1 MFKRNQ
7 ALIPGIL
14 LLFIIP
20 SFVRSQEQKADK
32 PAKEVTLKEC
42 ITNALANNLD
52 LSIEA
57 FNPAIDEASI
67 SRSKE
72 KYIPD
77 FSLTYYKQDQNQPG
91 TWGVEGTSVMNK
103 YDSYTLSLNE
113 RVVTGGTI
121 SLSFSNSSTDTSR
134 AFTIIN
140 PSYSS
145 SFRLNVTQPLLK
157 GFGPKVNRIE
167 TLQAIN
173 QRDISLSSLKS
184 RLIQTIYDVEAAYWN
199 LYSAIENLKVQE
211 NSLEQSRAI
220 LKKNQEAVR
229 IGTKSAL
236 DILTSEAEVAR
247 YEDFLVSAR
256 LTVEQNEASLRKI
269 LNLPDDSPVSAQS
282 LIPKDKPVIEKMN
295 ISYEEA
301 LRIALEQRPEIAQ
314 TEIEL
319 ENNANNIS
327 LYRNELLPQLDLTF
341 STWSPGQSGIKNIYD
356 TGNAFTGT
364 VIGQIKGSRIE
375 ALKEALK
382 RTYKNWSANLSLS
395 IPLANIF
402 ARNSLA
408 KAKIEQEQA
417 LIRLEKQKQSIA
429 YEVAGAIKE
438 FQNAERK
445 IASSKASREL
455 QEKRL
460 EAEMQKY
467 QLGLGSVEWLLNY
480 QRDLTTAKTSEIQ
493 ALIGHKLAVAR
504 LERVMGTTLRS
515 KGLKFR
521 DYEF

>member
-1 MFKRNQ
+1 MLKRNSILLP
-7 ALIPGIL
+7 AVL
-14 LLFIIP
+14 LLFLGSP
-20 SFVRSQEQKADK
+20 FVLSQGQKVDK
-32 PAKEVTLKEC
+32 PAREITLKEC
-42 ITNALANNLD
+42 ITHVLAGNLD

-67 SRSKE
+67 SSSRE

-91 TWGVEGTSVMNK
+91 TWGVEGTTVMNR
-103 YDSYTLSLNE
+103 YDNYTLSLNE

-134 AFTIIN
+134 AFTVIN
-140 PSYSS
+140 PSYNS

-199 LYSAIENLKVQE
+199 LYSAIENLRVQE

-256 LTVEQNEASLRKI
+256 LTVEQNEESLKKI
-269 LNLPDDSPVSAQS
+269 LNLPDESPVSAQS
-282 LIPKDKPVIEKMN
+282 LIPKDKPVIEKMD

-319 ENNANNIS
+319 ENNADSIS
-327 LYRNELLPQLDLTF
+327 FYRNELLPQLDLTF

-364 VIGQIKGSRIE
+364 VIGQIKGSRMD
-375 ALKEALK
+375 ALKEALR
-382 RTYKNWSANLSLS
+382 RTYKNWSVNLSLS
-395 IPLANIF
+395 LPLANIF

-408 KAKIEQEQA
+408 KVKIEREQA
-417 LIRLEKQKQSIA
+417 LLRLERQKQSIA

-438 FQNAERK
+438 LQNAERK

-467 QLGLGSVEWLLNY
+467 QLGLGTVEWLLNY
-480 QRDLTTAKTSEIQ
+480 QRDLTTAKTSESHLDSLDRAPRGQ
-493 ALIGHKLAVAR
+493 DRARDGHDAP
-504 LERVMGTTLRS
+504 G
-515 KGLKFR
+515 KGAEVQGL
-521 DYEF
+521 